1 MIPCQFRA
9 WFLAQLPMV
18 LPAKLKFPDLYVKFL
33 SFFSFLNFAI
43 VPRFL
48 RLECEMRVD
57 HYSQVY
63 FMTLVPLLL
72 IALELSCFG
81 VHWLYTRD
89 EAAKNQLPA
98 SYFGYFL
105 AGTYL
110 IYPSVSTTLFQTL
123 RCEVFDTPEYEG
135 DEHVDSYLRADPRL
149 KCGDGDLSDL
159 ESGHGF
165 HWDSEYTFM
174 WWYSVSFTLVYPIGI
189 PTLYFVLLYTNRDL
203 IAPTPAI
210 PADGQRTEPIVAA
223 QLRLREANAPRI
235 AHLGFLI
242 DSYEPG
248 RMYFEVVECVRK
260 LMLTGMLT
268 FFFPETPSQVRARAL
283 F

>member
-1 MIPCQFRA
+1 M
-9 WFLAQLPMV
+9 
-18 LPAKLKFPDLYVKFL
+18 
-33 SFFSFLNFAI
+33 
-43 VPRFL
+43 
-48 RLECEMRVD
+48 
-57 HYSQVY
+57 
-63 FMTLVPLLL
+63 
-72 IALELSCFG
+72 
-81 VHWLYTRD
+81 
-89 EAAKNQLPA
+89 
-98 SYFGYFL
+98 
-105 AGTYL
+105 
-110 IYPSVSTTLFQTL
+110 YPVG
-123 RCEVFDTPEYEG
+123 G

-223 QLRLREANAPRI
+223 QLRLREANAQRI
-235 AHLGFLI
+235 AHLRFLI

-248 RMYFEVVECVRK
+248 SMYFEVVECVRK
-260 LMLTGMLT
+260 LMLTGMLI
-268 FFFPETPSQVRARAL
+268 FFFPGTPSQVRARSPRL
-283 F
+283 RTLSMFVTRISPPDRHRRDHRSVERLHLLVLQTFH